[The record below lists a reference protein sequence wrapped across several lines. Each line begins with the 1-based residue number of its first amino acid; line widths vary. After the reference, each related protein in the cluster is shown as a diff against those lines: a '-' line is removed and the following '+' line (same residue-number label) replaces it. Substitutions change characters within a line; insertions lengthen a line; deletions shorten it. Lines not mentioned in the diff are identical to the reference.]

1 MADLATL
8 QQKYEPVLKAID
20 RFTPEGAALQNVALD
35 GDKLYI
41 KATLPSQVT
50 LNFVWDQIKKVDP
63 TYADLHHE
71 LINAGGESQEY
82 TVKSGDML
90 SKIAQHFYGDGNNY
104 GIIAK
109 ANNLSNPNALKA
121 GDKLTIPVKP
131 EPH

>member
-20 RFTPEGAALQNVALD
+20 RFQPEGAALQNVALD
-35 GDKLYI
+35 GDKLYV

-71 LINAGGESQEY
+71 LVNTGGQDQAY
-82 TVKSGDML
+82 TVKPGDML
-90 SKIAQHFYGDGNNY
+90 SKIAQHFYGDGNLY
-104 GIIAK
+104 EPIAK
-109 ANNLSNPNALKA
+109 ANHLSNPNALKA
-121 GDKLTIPVKP
+121 GETLTIPVRS
-131 EPH
+131 

>member
-20 RFTPEGAALQNVALD
+20 RFAPEGAVLQDVSLD
-35 GDKLYI
+35 GDKLHV
-41 KATLPSQVT
+41 KATVPSQVV

-71 LINAGGESQEY
+71 IANTGGETQPY

-90 SKIAQHFYGDGNNY
+90 GKIAQHFYGDAKDYPLIVTANH
-104 GIIAK
+104 IA
-109 ANNLSNPNALKA
+109 NPDALAA
-121 GDKLTIPVKP
+121 GTKLEIPVKA
-131 EPH
+131 

>member
-20 RFTPEGAALQNVALD
+20 RFTPEGAALQDVSLD
-35 GDKLYI
+35 GDKLHV

-50 LNFVWDQIKKVDP
+50 LNFVWDQIKKVDA

-71 LINAGGESQEY
+71 LTNAGGDTQPY

-90 SKIAQHFYGDGNNY
+90 SKIAQHFYGDGNLY
-104 GIIAK
+104 GLIVK
-109 ANNLSNPNALKA
+109 ANNISNPNALKA
-121 GDKLTIPVKP
+121 GEQLTIPVKS
-131 EPH
+131 

>member
-20 RFTPEGAALQNVALD
+20 RFTPEGAALQDVSLD
-35 GDKLYI
+35 GDKLHV

-71 LINAGGESQEY
+71 LINTGGDTQPY
-82 TVKSGDML
+82 TVKPGDML
-90 SKIAQHFYGDGNNY
+90 SKIAQHFYGDGNLY
-104 GIIAK
+104 ELIVK
-109 ANNLSNPNALKA
+109 ANNISNPNALAA
-121 GDKLTIPVKP
+121 GTALVIPVKS
-131 EPH
+131 